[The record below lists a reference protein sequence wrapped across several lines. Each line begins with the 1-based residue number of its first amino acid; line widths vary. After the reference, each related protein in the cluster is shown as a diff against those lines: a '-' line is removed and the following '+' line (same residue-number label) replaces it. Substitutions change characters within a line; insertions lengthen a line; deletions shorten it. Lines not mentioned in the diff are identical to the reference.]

1 MRFEPTKIP
10 GVFAVRLEWRT
21 DERGGFLRVYDAA
34 ALAAQ
39 GLKFAIAQTSIS
51 STRAAGTVRGMHFQR
66 APHAETKLVRCLRG
80 ALFDVVVDLRAGSAT
95 RLQWEAFTLREGDD
109 VLLLIPEGCAHGFQ
123 TLADDTDV
131 LYQNLG
137 AVRARVC
144 RWRAVRRPGVRDPV
158 AAPGDGGIGAGP
170 GVEADGGTRRCAM
183 MGAAPANVLRDP
195 GRRGILPATIRKC

>member
-10 GVFAVRLEWRT
+10 GVLAVRLEWRT

-131 LYQNLG
+131 LYQISVPYAPG
-137 AVRARVC
+137 FAD
-144 RWRAVRRPGVRDPV
+144 GVRFDDPAFAIPWPRPV
-158 AAPGDGGIGAGP
+158 TVVSARDRAWKPMAERDAAP
-170 GVEADGGTRRCAM
+170 
-183 MGAAPANVLRDP
+183 
-195 GRRGILPATIRKC
+195 